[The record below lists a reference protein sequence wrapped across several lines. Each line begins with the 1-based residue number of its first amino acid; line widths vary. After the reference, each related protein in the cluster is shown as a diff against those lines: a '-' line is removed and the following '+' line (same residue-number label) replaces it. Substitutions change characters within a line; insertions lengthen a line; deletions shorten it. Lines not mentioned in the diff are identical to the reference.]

1 MGDCPQPAGNA
12 QVKAVYGDHVRVAVA
27 GHVAVVTM
35 DKPPHNF
42 VSVAFMRDLAD
53 ALGDADADAGVRAL
67 VLQADGPSFCAG
79 ADFSAPGEAGGTVGG
94 IPALYVEAIRLYSN
108 TKPIVAAIQGA
119 AVGAGLGLALAADF
133 RVVSP
138 EARFVANFVKLGFHA
153 GFGISLM
160 LPRLIGDQKAALML
174 LTGRRIKG
182 EQALDWGLAD
192 QLVPAGGLR
201 AAALALASEIAEGGP
216 LAIVATRKTL
226 RGDLGEEIRQ
236 RTAQEFRVQS
246 VLQKSEDFAEGVR
259 AVAERRLG
267 NFKGR

>member
-1 MGDCPQPAGNA
+1 M
-12 QVKAVYGDHVRVAVA
+12 KAAYGEHVRVALE

-53 ALGDADADAGVRAL
+53 AFDDADADQEVRAL
-67 VLQADGPSFCAG
+67 VFQSEGPSFCAG
-79 ADFSAPGEAGGTVGG
+79 ADFSSPGEAGGTTDGV
-94 IPALYVEAIRLYSN
+94 PALYVEAIRLYSN
-108 TKPIVAAIQGA
+108 TKPIVAAVQGA

-153 GFGISLM
+153 GFGISMM
-160 LPRLIGDQKAALML
+160 LPRLIGEQKAALML

-182 EQALDWGLAD
+182 EQAAEWGLAD
-192 QLVPAGGLR
+192 QLVPAEKLR
-201 AAALALASEIAEGGP
+201 EAALALASEIAEGAP

-226 RGDLGEEIRQ
+226 RGDLGEAIRQ
-236 RTAQEFRVQS
+236 RTGEEFAIQT
-246 VLQKSEDFAEGVR
+246 VLNKTEDFAEGVKS
-259 AVAERRLG
+259 VAERRPG

>member
-1 MGDCPQPAGNA
+1 MGDRARPAGNT
-12 QVKAVYGDHVRVAVA
+12 QVKAAYGEHVRVAVER
-27 GHVAVVTM
+27 HVAVVTI

-42 VSVAFMRDLAD
+42 VSVQFLRDLAD
-53 ALGDADADAGVRAL
+53 TLDDADADPEIRAL

-79 ADFSAPGEAGGTVGG
+79 ADFSAPGEAGGTTDG

-133 RVVSP
+133 RVASP
-138 EARFVANFVKLGFHA
+138 EARFVANFVKLAFHA
-153 GFGISLM
+153 GFGISMM
-160 LPRLIGDQKAALML
+160 LPRLIGEQKASLML

-182 EQALDWGLAD
+182 AEALEWGLAD
-192 QLVPAGGLR
+192 QLVPAEELR
-201 AAALALASEIAEGGP
+201 AAALALANEIAEGGP

-226 RGDLGEEIRQ
+226 RGDLGEAIR
-236 RTAQEFRVQS
+236 RSTAEEYRIQS
-246 VLQKSEDFAEGVR
+246 VLNKTDDFAEGVR
-259 AVAERRLG
+259 AVAERRPG

>member
-1 MGDCPQPAGNA
+1 MGDRPWPVGNT
-12 QVKAVYGDHVRVAVA
+12 QVKANYGEHVRVAVDSN
-27 GHVAVVTM
+27 VAVLTI

-42 VSVAFMRDLAD
+42 VSVQFMRDLAD
-53 ALGDADADAGVRAL
+53 AFDDADADADVRAL
-67 VLQADGPSFCAG
+67 VLQADGSSFCAG
-79 ADFSAPGEAGGTVGG
+79 ADFSAPGEAGGTTDG

-133 RVVSP
+133 RVTSP

-160 LPRLIGDQKAALML
+160 LPRLIGDQKASLML

-182 EQALDWGLAD
+182 EEAFAWGLAD
-192 QLVPAGGLR
+192 QIAPADQLR
-201 AAALALASEIAEGGP
+201 DAAFALAREIAEGAP
-216 LAIVATRKTL
+216 LAIIATRKTL
-226 RGDLGEEIRQ
+226 RGELGEQIRQ
-236 RTAQEFRVQS
+236 RTAEEFKIQS
-246 VLQKSEDFAEGVR
+246 VLNKTEDFAEGVKS
-259 AVAERRLG
+259 VAERRPG

>member
-1 MGDCPQPAGNA
+1 MGDRAQPAGHA
-12 QVKAVYGDHVRVAVA
+12 QVKAAYGDHVRVAVE

-53 ALGDADADAGVRAL
+53 ALDDADADAGVRAV
-67 VLQADGPSFCAG
+67 VLQADGATFCAG
-79 ADFSAPGEAGGTVGG
+79 ADFSVPGEAGGTADG

-108 TKPIVAAIQGA
+108 TKPIVAAVQGA

-160 LPRLIGDQKAALML
+160 LPRLIGEQKAALML
-174 LTGRRIKG
+174 MTGRRIKG
-182 EQALDWGLAD
+182 DQALEWGLAD
-192 QLVPAGGLR
+192 QLVPVDELR
-201 AAALALASEIAEGGP
+201 VAALALASEIAEGGP
-216 LAIVATRKTL
+216 LAIVATRRTL
-226 RGDLGEEIRQ
+226 RGDLGEAIRR
-236 RTAQEFRVQS
+236 RTAEEYAVQS
-246 VLQKSEDFAEGVR
+246 VLNKTEDFAEGVK
-259 AVAERRLG
+259 AVAERRRG
-267 NFKGR
+267 DFKGR

>member
-1 MGDCPQPAGNA
+1 MGDRARPAGNP
-12 QVKAVYGDHVRVAVA
+12 QVKSAYGDHVRVVIE

-42 VSVAFMRDLAD
+42 VSVQFLRDLAD
-53 ALGDADADAGVRAL
+53 ALDDADALDAVRAL

-79 ADFSAPGEAGGTVGG
+79 ADFAAPGEAGGTKDG
-94 IPALYVEAIRLYSN
+94 IPALYVEAIRLYS
-108 TKPIVAAIQGA
+108 TAKPIVAAVQGA

-138 EARFVANFVKLGFHA
+138 GARFVANFVKLGFHA

-160 LPRLIGDQKAALML
+160 LPRLIGEQKAALML

-182 EQALDWGLAD
+182 EQALEWGLAD
-192 QLVPAGGLR
+192 QLAPASELR
-201 AAALALASEIAEGGP
+201 AAALALASEIAGGAP
-216 LAIVATRKTL
+216 LALVATRKTL
-226 RGDLGEEIRQ
+226 RGDLGEAIRQ
-236 RTAQEFRVQS
+236 RTALEFNVQS
-246 VLQKSEDFAEGVR
+246 VLQKTEDFAEGVR
-259 AVAERRLG
+259 AVAERRPG

>member
-1 MGDCPQPAGNA
+1 M
-12 QVKAVYGDHVRVAVA
+12 
-27 GHVAVVTM
+27 
-35 DKPPHNF
+35 
-42 VSVAFMRDLAD
+42 
-53 ALGDADADAGVRAL
+53 
-67 VLQADGPSFCAG
+67 
-79 ADFSAPGEAGGTVGG
+79 
-94 IPALYVEAIRLYSN
+94 
-108 TKPIVAAIQGA
+108 
-119 AVGAGLGLALAADF
+119 
-133 RVVSP
+133 VSP